1 MRSRCGVD
9 YVAIRQGGQQ
19 LHGLNAAGAAQRMR
33 SLDGLGRKKQCGLDA
48 DHAVWAV
55 HDPERKRL
63 MHAGGFFCE
72 LVKYVTRS
80 QQSPFDDPNLAAF
93 SKESDKEGAS
103 IDFRSGRLEKNKG
116 I

>member
-1 MRSRCGVD
+1 MT
-9 YVAIRQGGQQ
+9 
-19 LHGLNAAGAAQRMR
+19 R

-63 MHAGGFFCE
+63 MHARHAGGLFYE

-93 SKESDKEGAS
+93 SKESEKEGAS
-103 IDFRSGRLEKNKG
+103 IDFRSGRLEQNKG